1 MHYITTLNLIV
12 NNTKTEKKMS
22 DLENHDLEK
31 IRLRKAEMLVK
42 AKMMPTEIV
51 KIHSAEEFDK
61 LTQDFSDKVIIIDF
75 WAVWCSPCLMFAPTF
90 EKLQKERYQDFIFVK
105 VNVDEVGSIAQNYR
119 ITGIPTT
126 LFIKDN
132 KVIHKIVGAVN
143 EDYMIRILEKLQ
155 SFA

>member
-1 MHYITTLNLIV
+1 TQ
-12 NNTKTEKKMS
+12 KRKKKMS
-22 DLENHDLEK
+22 DNDLEK
-31 IRLRKAEMLVK
+31 IRLKKAEMLVK
-42 AKMMPTEIV
+42 TQSMPTEIV
-51 KIHSAEEFDK
+51 KIHSAEEFNK

-75 WAVWCSPCLMFAPTF
+75 WAVWCSPCLMFAPIF
-90 EKLQKERYQDFIFVK
+90 EKIQKERYQDFIFIK
-105 VNVDEVGSIAQNYR
+105 VNVDEVGSIAQTYR

-143 EDYMIRILEKLQ
+143 EDYMNRILDKLQ

>member
-22 DLENHDLEK
+22 DNDLEK
-31 IRLRKAEMLVK
+31 IRLKKAEMLIK
-42 AKMMPTEIV
+42 TQSMPTEIV
-51 KIHSAEEFDK
+51 KIHSAEEFNK

-75 WAVWCSPCLMFAPTF
+75 WAVWCSPCMMFAPIF
-90 EKLQKERYQDFIFVK
+90 EKIQKERYQDFIFVK

-143 EDYMIRILEKLQ
+143 EDYMNRILEKLQ

>member
-1 MHYITTLNLIV
+1 MHYITTLNIRV

-22 DLENHDLEK
+22 DNDLEK
-31 IRLRKAEMLVK
+31 IRLRKAEMLIK
-42 AKMMPTEIV
+42 AQSMPTEIV
-51 KIHSAEEFDK
+51 KIHSAEEFNK
-61 LTQDFSDKVIIIDF
+61 LTQDFSDRVIIIDF
-75 WAVWCSPCLMFAPTF
+75 WAVWCSPCMMFAPIF
-90 EKLQKERYQDFIFVK
+90 EKIQKERYQDFIFVK

-132 KVIHKIVGAVN
+132 KVIHKIVGAIN
-143 EDYMIRILEKLQ
+143 EDYMNRILEKLQ

>member
-1 MHYITTLNLIV
+1 MHYITTLNLMV

-22 DLENHDLEK
+22 DNDLEK
-31 IRLRKAEMLVK
+31 IRLKKAEMLVK
-42 AKMMPTEIV
+42 TQLMPTEIV
-51 KIHSAEEFDK
+51 KIHSAEEFNK

-75 WAVWCSPCLMFAPTF
+75 WAVWCSPCMMFAPIF
-90 EKLQKERYQDFIFVK
+90 EKIQKERYQDFIFVK
-105 VNVDEVGSIAQNYR
+105 VNVDEVGSIAQTYR

-143 EDYMIRILEKLQ
+143 EDYMNRILEKLQ

>member
-1 MHYITTLNLIV
+1 MHYITTLNIIV

-22 DLENHDLEK
+22 DNDLEK
-31 IRLRKAEMLVK
+31 IRLKKAEMLVK
-42 AKMMPTEIV
+42 TQSMPTEIV
-51 KIHSAEEFDK
+51 KIHSAEEFNK
-61 LTQDFSDKVIIIDF
+61 LTQDFADKVIIIDF
-75 WAVWCSPCLMFAPTF
+75 WAVWCSPCMMFAPIF
-90 EKLQKERYQDFIFVK
+90 EKIQKERYQDFIFVK

-143 EDYMIRILEKLQ
+143 EDYMNRILEKLQ

>member
-1 MHYITTLNLIV
+1 
-12 NNTKTEKKMS
+12 MS
-22 DLENHDLEK
+22 DNDLEK
-31 IRLRKAEMLVK
+31 IRLKKAEMLVK
-42 AKMMPTEIV
+42 TQSMPTEIV
-51 KIHSAEEFDK
+51 KIHSAEEFNK

-75 WAVWCSPCLMFAPTF
+75 WAVWCSPCIMFAPIF
-90 EKLQKERYQDFIFVK
+90 EKIQKERYQDFIFVK
-105 VNVDEVGSIAQNYR
+105 VNVDEVGSIAQTYQ

-143 EDYMIRILEKLQ
+143 EDYMNRILEKLK

>member
-1 MHYITTLNLIV
+1 MHYITTLNIIV

-22 DLENHDLEK
+22 DNDLEK
-31 IRLRKAEMLVK
+31 IRLKKAKMLVK
-42 AKMMPTEIV
+42 SQSMPTEIV
-51 KIHSAEEFDK
+51 KIHSAEDFDK

-75 WAVWCSPCLMFAPTF
+75 WAVWCSPCLMFAPIF

-143 EDYMIRILEKLQ
+143 EDYMNRILEKLQ

>member
-1 MHYITTLNLIV
+1 MHYITTLNLMV
-12 NNTKTEKKMS
+12 NNSKTEKKMS
-22 DLENHDLEK
+22 DNDLEK
-31 IRLRKAEMLVK
+31 IRLKTAEMLVK
-42 AKMMPTEIV
+42 AQSMPIEIV
-51 KIHSAEEFDK
+51 KIHSAEEFNK

-75 WAVWCSPCLMFAPTF
+75 WAVWCYPCTMFAPIF
-90 EKLQKERYQDFIFVK
+90 EKIQKERHQDFIFVK

-143 EDYMIRILEKLQ
+143 EDYMNRILEKLK

>member
-1 MHYITTLNLIV
+1 MHYITTLNIRV

-22 DLENHDLEK
+22 DNDLEK
-31 IRLRKAEMLVK
+31 IRLRKAEMLIK
-42 AKMMPTEIV
+42 AQSMPTEIV
-51 KIHSAEEFDK
+51 KIHSAEEFNK
-61 LTQDFSDKVIIIDF
+61 LTQDFSDRVIIIDF
-75 WAVWCSPCLMFAPTF
+75 WAVWCSPCLMFAPIF
-90 EKLQKERYQDFIFVK
+90 EKIQKERYQDFIFVK

-132 KVIHKIVGAVN
+132 KVIHKIVGAIN
-143 EDYMIRILEKLQ
+143 EDYMNRILEKLQ

>member
-1 MHYITTLNLIV
+1 MHNNTTFNLIV

-22 DLENHDLEK
+22 DNDLQK
-31 IRLRKAEMLVK
+31 IRLKKAEMLIK
-42 AKMMPTEIV
+42 AQAMPTEIV
-51 KIHSAEEFDK
+51 KIHSQEEFDK

-75 WAVWCSPCLMFAPTF
+75 WAVWCSPCLMFAPIF

-105 VNVDEVGSIAQNYR
+105 VNIDEVGSIAQTYR

-143 EDYMIRILEKLQ
+143 EDYMNRILEKLK